1 MRIRRCLPTRLLSA
15 LGIGES
21 VAQRQRA
28 LEVAR
33 AHLAVRRQKIEQ
45 NYLIRKAA
53 AKRRKLEAEM
63 ERLKLRLQEE
73 VLISWQREAI
83 EATIAGAKAEVEY
96 WQERTEQAQL
106 ELQLIQDFGL

>member
-1 MRIRRCLPTRLLSA
+1 
-15 LGIGES
+15 
-21 VAQRQRA
+21 
-28 LEVAR
+28 
-33 AHLAVRRQKIEQ
+33 
-45 NYLIRKAA
+45 
-53 AKRRKLEAEM
+53 M